1 MSLTD
6 SIAAE
11 QRRQIIASLS
21 NEAIRDAKA
30 ALDAGDEDAA
40 IAIVR
45 ERGALID
52 RYTNGGY
59 RHVSD
64 DSDD

>member
-6 SIAAE
+6 DIAAE

-21 NEAIRDAKA
+21 NEAIRDAHA
-30 ALDAGDEDAA
+30 ALRAGDEDEA
-40 IAIVR
+40 IAIIR
-45 ERGALID
+45 ERGALIE

-59 RHVSD
+59 RD
-64 DSDD
+64 DRDNDDA